1 MFTVNVYSAAVI
13 SVVLPTYNEAENL
26 SAMLAKIAQALA
38 LHPYEVIIVDD
49 NSPDETWRVAEELRA
64 QYSNLRIIRRM
75 HERGLSSAAVAGF
88 AAATGEV
95 LCLMDSD
102 GQHDP
107 ALLPGMLQA
116 VENGAGIVVGSRYMP
131 GGSVGEWIHDRRI
144 LSRIGTWLAQCV
156 SRTDVT
162 DPLSGLFMIKRE
174 LFVSIHTRL
183 RPSGFK
189 ILLEILAYLPRSVQL
204 REVPLIFQMRHAGVS
219 KLSWRV
225 QWEFV
230 CQIVR
235 LAFVR

>member
-26 SAMLAKIAQALA
+26 SAMLANIAQALA
-38 LHPYEVIIVDD
+38 SHSYEVIIVDD
-49 NSPDETWRVAEELRA
+49 NSPDETWRVAEELRT
-64 QYSNLRIIRRM
+64 QYPNLRIIRRM
-75 HERGLSSAAVAGF
+75 YERGLSSAAVAGF

-116 VENGAGIVVGSRYMP
+116 VEHGAGIVVGSRYMP

-162 DPLSGLFMIKRE
+162 DPLSGLFMIKRD
-174 LFVSIHTRL
+174 LFASIQARL